1 MLNIGD
7 QAPQFNIQDQ
17 SGKYRKL
24 SDFSDRWLLIY
35 FYPKD
40 FTSGCTKEACAF
52 RDTYAKFKKQIYIVG
67 VSADSVTS
75 HKKFEQKHKLQFPLL
90 ADTERVMTKEYGANG
105 FIFPKRVSFLID
117 KKGKIKKIYKTVKPA
132 EHAEQV
138 LNDIETF
145 K

>member
-24 SDFSDRWLLIY
+24 SDFSDRWLLMY

-52 RDTYAKFKKQIYIVG
+52 RDTHTKLKKQIHIVG
-67 VSADSVTS
+67 VSADNVAS

-90 ADTERVMTKEYGANG
+90 ADTERVITRDYGANG

-117 KKGKIKKIYKTVKPA
+117 KNGKIRKIYKTVKPA

-138 LNDIETF
+138 LKDIETF